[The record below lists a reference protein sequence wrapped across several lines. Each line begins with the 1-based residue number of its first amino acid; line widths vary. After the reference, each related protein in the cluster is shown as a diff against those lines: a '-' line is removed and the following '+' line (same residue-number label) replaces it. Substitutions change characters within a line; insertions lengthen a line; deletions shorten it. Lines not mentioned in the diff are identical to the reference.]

1 LLTFFSDQTHIINID
16 SLFNEKI
23 NKRSSDFSLNIIR
36 NLNKINFNLIYLIRL
51 IRKINLFAYE
61 SKIYFPELFIRSWSE
76 DNKILSKYLNL
87 NLNSYGYL

>member
-1 LLTFFSDQTHIINID
+1 MLTFFSDQTHIINID